1 MPDAMPF
8 EDVPVERVMTGSPVT
23 IDPEATLAEAAQA
36 LLQGGFRHLPVL
48 NGMGRPVGMVSERD
62 LRARLGTDLY
72 GFTKAT
78 VEALGEPVSGVM
90 TPDPVSVRLGA
101 RLGEVI
107 DAFADERVGALLV
120 VDDADRVRG
129 IVSYV
134 DLLLWLR
141 EHPGHGAGEAPA
153 GPGARIRKAEKPAR
167 AKPRARPR
175 KARRARARRKPG
187 RRAPPA
193 KRSRR
198 RPRGGRR

>member
-1 MPDAMPF
+1 MAETPF
-8 EDVPVERVMTGSPVT
+8 EDVPVDRVMTGSPVT
-23 IDPEATLAEAAQA
+23 IDPEATLADAAEA
-36 LLQGGFRHLPVL
+36 LLQGGFRHLPVV

-72 GFTKAT
+72 GFTRAT
-78 VEALGEPVSGVM
+78 VEALNEPVSGVM

-107 DAFADERVGALLV
+107 DTFADERVGALLV

-141 EHPGHGAGEAPA
+141 DHPSEAAPA
-153 GPGARIRKAEKPAR
+153 RPGPRKPAVRKPAR
-167 AKPRARPR
+167 RPAAKAKRRP
-175 KARRARARRKPG
+175 ARRSGKP
-187 RRAPPA
+187 
-193 KRSRR
+193 SRR
-198 RPRGGRR
+198 GPGGRR

>member
-8 EDVPVERVMTGSPVT
+8 EDVPVQRVMTGSPVT

-36 LLQGGFRHLPVL
+36 LLQGGFRHLPVV

-107 DAFADERVGALLV
+107 DTFADERVGALLV
-120 VDDADRVRG
+120 VDDAEHVRG

-141 EHPGHGAGEAPA
+141 EHPSRGAEAAPA
-153 GPGARIRKAEKPAR
+153 RPGARKPAARKPAR
-167 AKPRARPR
+167 KPAAKAKRRP
-175 KARRARARRKPG
+175 A

-198 RPRGGRR
+198 GPRGRGR

>member
-36 LLQGGFRHLPVL
+36 LLQGGFRHLPVV

-72 GFTKAT
+72 GFTRAT
-78 VEALGEPVSGVM
+78 VEALNEPVSGVM

-101 RLGEVI
+101 RLGEVT
-107 DAFADERVGALLV
+107 DTFADERVGALLV

-141 EHPGHGAGEAPA
+141 EHPWHGAERAA
-153 GPGARIRKAEKPAR
+153 ARPGAPSPAARKPAR
-167 AKPRARPR
+167 KPAAKAKRRP
-175 KARRARARRKPG
+175 A

-198 RPRGGRR
+198 GPRGRRR

>member
-8 EDVPVERVMTGSPVT
+8 EDVPVQRVMTGNPVT

-36 LLQGGFRHLPVL
+36 LLQGGFRHLPVV

-107 DAFADERVGALLV
+107 DTFADERVGALLV

-141 EHPGHGAGEAPA
+141 EHPWHGGEAAPA
-153 GPGARIRKAEKPAR
+153 RPGARKPAARKPAR
-167 AKPRARPR
+167 KPAAKAKRRP
-175 KARRARARRKPG
+175 A

-193 KRSRR
+193 NRSRR
-198 RPRGGRR
+198 R

>member
-8 EDVPVERVMTGSPVT
+8 EDVPVERVMTGNPVT
-23 IDPEATLAEAAQA
+23 IEPEASLADAAEA
-36 LLQGGFRHLPVL
+36 LLQGGFRHLPVV

-72 GFTKAT
+72 GFTRAT
-78 VEALGEPVSGVM
+78 VEALNEPASNVM

-107 DAFADERVGALLV
+107 DTFADERVGALLV

-141 EHPGHGAGEAPA
+141 DHPA
-153 GPGARIRKAEKPAR
+153 GGTPPARPVAARPKARKPAR
-167 AKPRARPR
+167 TKPKAHPR
-175 KARRARARRKPG
+175 KAGRPEARRKPVRG
-187 RRAPPA
+187 RR
-193 KRSRR
+193 
-198 RPRGGRR
+198 